1 MKSRCARPA
10 LICFALAVDP
20 LPTYSLPLPVSICPF
35 FPLFYSSFPLTILY
49 FFLPSASEPRDTTD
63 SPLIRISPTCS
74 MALNENGISIRS
86 IGARPRRFKGARMET
101 AREAV
106 NLESA
111 ETSGP
116 TSRRTVSSIVPSA
129 GLLAIVQST
138 STTLIGFINTIKRG
152 ELWPRNRVT
161 VLEATDLWGSLR
173 SVILVFP
180 FVIDEDLHLGKVE
193 LEFLP
198 LSIELSALQL
208 IYEGYY
214 INSLMNIFVYPFKGV
229 MMHPC
234 LYFRVYLFC
243 YWKCQSLGN
252 T

>member
-10 LICFALAVDP
+10 LICFALAVDS
-20 LPTYSLPLPVSICPF
+20 LRTYSSPSCNLSVPFSLFFAPAFPFLFSISFCLLPLNRVTRLS
-35 FPLFYSSFPLTILY
+35 
-49 FFLPSASEPRDTTD
+49 
-63 SPLIRISPTCS
+63 LIRISPTCS

-129 GLLAIVQST
+129 RLLAIVQST

-152 ELWPRNRVT
+152 EL
-161 VLEATDLWGSLR
+161 
-173 SVILVFP
+173 
-180 FVIDEDLHLGKVE
+180 
-193 LEFLP
+193 
-198 LSIELSALQL
+198 
-208 IYEGYY
+208 
-214 INSLMNIFVYPFKGV
+214 
-229 MMHPC
+229 
-234 LYFRVYLFC
+234 
-243 YWKCQSLGN
+243 
-252 T
+252 